1 MQAEELRKLSEA
13 LIQFYEKL
21 SAWEIAVAR
30 NSGLS
35 TQQNHT
41 IAIVGSAGRI
51 RMKPLAEK
59 LGVTTG
65 TLTVMI
71 DRLQKASY
79 VKRQS
84 DPTDG
89 RAFNV
94 ILTEKGESAY
104 KEHHTFHE
112 NLTCDIV
119 GCLDSAEQE
128 RFTDILRKINT
139 AVF

>member
-1 MQAEELRKLSEA
+1 MHTEEFRQLSEA
-13 LIQFYEKL
+13 LIQFYEKF
-21 SAWEIAVAR
+21 SAWEVAVAKS
-30 NSGLS
+30 SGLS
-35 TQQNHT
+35 TQQHHT

-65 TLTVMI
+65 TLTVMV
-71 DRLQKASY
+71 DRLQKGKF
-79 VKRQS
+79 VERQT

-94 ILTEKGESAY
+94 ILTKTGEAIF

-112 NLTCDIV
+112 NLTSDIV
-119 GCLDSAEQE
+119 GCLDSVEQE
-128 RFTDILRKINT
+128 HFTNILKKINT

>member
-1 MQAEELRKLSEA
+1 MQTEDFKQLSEA
-13 LIQFYEKL
+13 LIQFYEKF
-21 SAWEIAVAR
+21 SAWEVAVAKS
-30 NSGLS
+30 SGLS
-35 TQQNHT
+35 TQQHHT

-65 TLTVMI
+65 TLTVMV
-71 DRLQKASY
+71 DRLQKGKL
-79 VKRQS
+79 VERQS

-94 ILTEKGESAY
+94 VLTKKGASIF

-119 GCLDSAEQE
+119 GCLDSEEQQH
-128 RFTDILRKINT
+128 FSHILKKINT
-139 AVF
+139 TVF

>member
-59 LGVTTG
+59 LG
-65 TLTVMI
+65 
-71 DRLQKASY
+71 
-79 VKRQS
+79 
-84 DPTDG
+84 
-89 RAFNV
+89 
-94 ILTEKGESAY
+94 
-104 KEHHTFHE
+104 
-112 NLTCDIV
+112 
-119 GCLDSAEQE
+119 
-128 RFTDILRKINT
+128 
-139 AVF
+139 

>member
-1 MQAEELRKLSEA
+1 MENFRKLSES

-21 SAWEIAVAR
+21 SAWEVAVAR

-41 IAIVGSAGRI
+41 IEIIGGAGRI

-71 DRLQKASY
+71 DRLQKAGY
-79 VKRQS
+79 VQRQP
-84 DPTDG
+84 DPSDG

-94 ILTEKGESAY
+94 VLTEKGDAAY
-104 KEHHTFHE
+104 LEHHAFHE
-112 NLTCDIV
+112 NLTRDIV
-119 GCLDSAEQE
+119 GCLDSKEQE
-128 RFTDILRKINT
+128 RFTDMLKKINSV
-139 AVF
+139 VF